1 MAKPKKKE
9 ETDQD
14 IAEDSQRARPT
25 RAYFPDTGVT
35 VVASDAEEAQKS
47 IEKKDKDEKKEGD
60 E

>member
-14 IAEDSQRARPT
+14 IAEDSRRARPT
-25 RAYFPDTGVT
+25 RAYFPDTGKT
-35 VVASDAEEAQKS
+35 VEASDAAEAHK
-47 IEKKDKDEKKEGD
+47 IVKKEDKKSNQEDD